1 MNSKWLKSYKL
12 YFLIKKGLRQR
23 FTTRTMTKTYPMPY
37 GSKNSNLESKKK
49 QQTVIFDILLNTI

>member
-1 MNSKWLKSYKL
+1 
-12 YFLIKKGLRQR
+12 
-23 FTTRTMTKTYPMPY
+23 MTKTYPMPY